1 MGKANSANPQV
12 VATRKLVIGVKAP
25 IIKGQA
31 DSVSG
36 LRHPLVRVGTAAKA
50 SLAIAKMIAM
60 FGLLVRYQRTMAS
73 PDSVPQR

>member
-12 VATRKLVIGVKAP
+12 VATRKLVIGLNMP
-25 IIKGQA
+25 IMKGQT

-36 LRHPLVRVGTAAKA
+36 LCHPLVRVGTAANA
-50 SLAIAKMIAM
+50 SLTIAKVIAR
-60 FGLLVRYQRTMAS
+60 FGLLVKYQRTIAS

>member
-1 MGKANSANPQV
+1 VNPQV
-12 VATRKLVIGVKAP
+12 VATRKLVIGLKMP

-36 LRHPLVRVGTAAKA
+36 LCHPLERVGTAANA
-50 SLAIAKMIAM
+50 SLTIAKIIAR
-60 FGLLVRYQRTMAS
+60 FGLLVRNQRIMAI